1 MDSMTEQGCPLMEST
16 FSLKVKKWAKRK
28 RGERLTKAV
37 AQNNLKCRFCF
48 HMLQLLC
55 VKEFERESQSYVVAS
70 ENAWESKAFWLHR
83 LITFVHVTW
92 GIGWVIFFFCYGS
105 IRIISQMWQMLCI
118 LLTFSRE
125 WNAHEWANYCPVIK
139 WIVL

>member
-1 MDSMTEQGCPLMEST
+1 MDSMTEQGCPIMEST

-28 RGERLTKAV
+28 RGAPLTKAV

-55 VKEFERESQSYVVAS
+55 VTEFERESQSYVVAF

-83 LITFVHVTW
+83 LNICACYLRDCLSNFFLLWVNKNNQSDVTNVLHSFDFFK
-92 GIGWVIFFFCYGS
+92 GVKCTWVIK
-105 IRIISQMWQMLCI
+105 
-118 LLTFSRE
+118 LLS
-125 WNAHEWANYCPVIK
+125 CC
-139 WIVL
+139 